1 MGAVERSPDSRP
13 RAQTPPCVPCRPR
26 PCFHCRALHLIHA
39 PPGPREPAEG
49 PPLVDSHSYRTHGY
63 TEARRGHGKWLLSFP
78 SPPRAKGGELP
89 GSKSA
94 RDAGRRLLGPGR
106 GPDPCALRRCRCGNT
121 ALPTRGPRSV
131 LSPVLSRGAAGEG
144 VTNGRHLVTRQ
155 KEGQEAG
162 TGHSQSV
169 GRSQAPRWPCGTGSG
184 PHGRGAATWQR
195 PAAQVK
201 LALGTRED
209 TPAPRRSLLP
219 ELIPTS

>member
-1 MGAVERSPDSRP
+1 MAPVLPKSPEGEGR
-13 RAQTPPCVPCRPR
+13 RAAGFQVS
-26 PCFHCRALHLIHA
+26 
-39 PPGPREPAEG
+39 E
-49 PPLVDSHSYRTHGY
+49 
-63 TEARRGHGKWLLSFP
+63 RRGETAAGA
-78 SPPRAKGGELP
+78 RA
-89 GSKSA
+89 
-94 RDAGRRLLGPGR
+94 GPGW